1 MSLSLDEDYPDPS
14 GKHAVRTRTVKNS
27 EGWLWAT
34 AGGFST
40 CSPPETPTHRDQ
52 EAPRGKA
59 VNLHFGPFDEAQLL
73 LAPSPKK
80 VLKELTARW
89 IVATQVPKAV
99 LICSGL
105 D

>member
-1 MSLSLDEDYPDPS
+1 MCP
-14 GKHAVRTRTVKNS
+14 
-27 EGWLWAT
+27 W
-34 AGGFST
+34 
-40 CSPPETPTHRDQ
+40 
-52 EAPRGKA
+52 GKA
-59 VNLHFGPFDEAQLL
+59 MNLHFGPFDEAQLL